1 MKHFFFVPFFFL
13 LSLISFGQTPEE
25 ITKKFFKDFVSNSSK
40 AIDEIYKTNP
50 HSVELTEAINN
61 MKEVANNY
69 PESLGKYHG
78 YELIT
83 QEKITNSFVL
93 LTYMARFDRQ
103 PMRFTFIY
111 YKHSNEWH
119 LYSLNFSAN
128 LDEELEQIAKIIETK
143 D

>member
-1 MKHFFFVPFFFL
+1 MKYFFFHSFFL
-13 LSLISFGQTPEE
+13 FLSVISFGQTPED
-25 ITKKFFKDFVSNSSK
+25 ITKRFFTDFASNSSK

-50 HSVELTEAINN
+50 HSADLTEAINT
-61 MKEVANNY
+61 MKEVAKNY
-69 PESLGKYHG
+69 PKNLGKYHG

-83 QEKITNSFVL
+83 QEKITNSFIL
-93 LTYMARFDRQ
+93 LTYMVRFDRQ

-111 YKHSNEWH
+111 YKPSNEWN